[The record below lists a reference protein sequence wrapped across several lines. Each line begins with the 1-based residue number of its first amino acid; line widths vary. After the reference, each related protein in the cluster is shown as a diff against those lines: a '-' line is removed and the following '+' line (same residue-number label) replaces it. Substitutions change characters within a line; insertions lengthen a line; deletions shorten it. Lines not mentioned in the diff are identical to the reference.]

1 MTYVCCRPA
10 PQLCERLEDA
20 VSMVTNKSVAS
31 SHSFFRVY
39 PSIHPS
45 ILQVFRR
52 RRPVLYDEA
61 VPPFSVVSFQDTYLL
76 TDLSTCEFC
85 LLQRIVG
92 NHQEKTHVERE
103 QEEEALVV
111 IFASD

>member
-1 MTYVCCRPA
+1 
-10 PQLCERLEDA
+10 
-20 VSMVTNKSVAS
+20 MVTNKSVAS

-76 TDLSTCEFC
+76 TTDLSTCEFC
-85 LLQRIVG
+85 PLDWIAG
-92 NHQEKTHVERE
+92 DHQEKTHVERQ
-103 QEEEALVV
+103 QEEEALVA
-111 IFASD
+111 ILHLTD